1 LDIEMIKVLFLIP
14 TLEQGGAQR
23 QLVELIK
30 GVEKSRFAVTLVTF
44 LDGGDMQSEIN
55 GKSGVKFI
63 SLKKRGRWGMLPLLF
78 RFWRVAREVQ
88 PQIIYGYMS
97 LASELCLLIGWLVRA
112 KVVWSLRASNV
123 DYAQYNWALGYTFRA
138 GAWLSR
144 LADLVIV
151 NSFAGKQY
159 HLDHGYDSKNMIVIS
174 NGIDTEY
181 YRPDLE
187 ARHSTRMKWCI
198 SEHETVIGLV
208 GRVDIMKGYSTFLRA
223 AAELAKESLNV
234 KFVCVGHGS
243 ESYMS
248 ELRAMGDK
256 LGLRD
261 RLIWAGSSNCMV
273 AIYNALDLLTSTSI
287 GEGFSNVI
295 GEAMAC
301 GVPCVVTD
309 VGDSALIVGETGSI
323 VPPNAPSVV
332 AKAWRD
338 WLSMPKETQRLRR
351 LQARSR
357 IEHKFNLHTMV
368 TKTESALLDL
378 QA

>member
-1 LDIEMIKVLFLIP
+1 MIKVLFLIP
-14 TLEQGGAQR
+14 TLELGGAQR

-30 GVEKSRFAVTLVTF
+30 GLDKTRFGVTLVTF
-44 LDGGDMQSEIN
+44 LDGGGMRSEIE
-55 GKSGVKFI
+55 GKSGVKVL
-63 SLKKRGRWGMLPLLF
+63 SLEKRGKRGILPFLF
-78 RFWRVAREVQ
+78 RLWRVAREVR

-97 LASELCLLIGWLVRA
+97 LASEFCLLIGWLVRT

-123 DYAQYNWALGYTFRA
+123 DYAQYNWALGCTFRA

-151 NSFAGKQY
+151 NSVAGKQY
-159 HLDHGYDSKNMIVIS
+159 HLDHGYDSRNMVVIS

-187 ARHSTRMKWCI
+187 ARHSTRKKWSI

-208 GRVDIMKGYSTFLRA
+208 GRVDIMKGHPTFLRA
-223 AAELAKESLNV
+223 AAELAKESPNV
-234 KFVCVGHGS
+234 KFVCVGYGP

-248 ELRAMGDK
+248 ELRIMGDK

-273 AIYNALDLLTSTSI
+273 AIYNALDFLTSTSI

-338 WLSMPKETQRLRR
+338 WLSMPKETLSARR

-357 IEHKFNLHTMV
+357 IESNFSLRAMV